1 MTVGELKDILST
13 RDDKEDVF
21 VETTFFPS
29 KAVGVEEMITGDGKA
44 IVIRKF
50 M

>member
-1 MTVGELKDILST
+1 MTVGELKDILSKL
-13 RDDKEDVF
+13 DDKEDVY
-21 VETTFFPS
+21 VETSFFPS

-44 IVIRKF
+44 IIIKKF